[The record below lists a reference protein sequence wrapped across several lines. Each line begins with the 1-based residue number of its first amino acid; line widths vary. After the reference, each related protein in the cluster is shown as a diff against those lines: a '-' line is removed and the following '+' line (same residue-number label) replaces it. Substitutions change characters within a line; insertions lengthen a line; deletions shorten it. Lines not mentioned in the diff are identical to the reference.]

1 MEREGESPTFAVC
14 EAADRPE
21 FYVRVAWPSGGET
34 RLDRFATRR
43 DAEGWTARKSAFWL
57 QFHAGTRRR
66 RQATDEERSSVAA
79 GA

>member
-43 DAEGWTARKSAFWL
+43 DAEGWTAREFRLLAAIS
-57 QFHAGTRRR
+57 RR
-66 RQATDEERSSVAA
+66 DAA
-79 GA
+79 APASD